1 MLFKEVKRDGQQR
14 DAERRGMPVQV
25 PHHSVLMKSNVF
37 LAAQG
42 LYRPQASVQP
52 DCHTA
57 VITAPHTA
65 EYGPDQ

>member
-14 DAERRGMPVQV
+14 DTERDASPGP
-25 PHHSVLMKSNVF
+25 SSLSLNEVF